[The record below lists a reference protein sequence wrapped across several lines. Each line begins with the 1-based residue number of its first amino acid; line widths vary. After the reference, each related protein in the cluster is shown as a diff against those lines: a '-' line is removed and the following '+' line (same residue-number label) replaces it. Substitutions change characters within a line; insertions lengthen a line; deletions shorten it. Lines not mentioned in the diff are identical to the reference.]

1 MFKFKLSWFGFVLFN
16 SILITLLNFNLHS
29 FVYEKLSQNLLLTLV
44 FIVAY
49 FGLVHMIFSLI
60 FVKYLT
66 KILSIFFILS
76 SCTSLYF
83 ITFYGVLI
91 DSDMIQNVMQT
102 DIKEVKDLLSWRL
115 VLLAIVVLLF
125 CVFILRIRIENNTE
139 QGFFKKIRVRVLS
152 ALLGCSIFLIAF
164 VPLSKTFIPFFR
176 TYNEIRM
183 YNVPFY
189 PIYAVYRYCV
199 RFVKVKPEFKTIAN
213 DAYRE
218 NNHTKKL
225 LVLVVGETARAANY
239 SLGGY
244 AKNDT
249 NFYTKKDNVVF
260 FDNFSSCGTATAVSL
275 PCMFSLSKR
284 QNYSS
289 SEYQENVMDIL
300 QKTGV
305 KASWID
311 NNSSGCKGVCDRL
324 SDKQQLSSDW
334 DENLLPFLKERLDS
348 LDTQNIIVLH
358 LQGSH
363 GPAYYKRYPS
373 EFKKFIPTC
382 DTNELSKCDSEA
394 LINTYD
400 NTLLYTDY
408 LLREI
413 IKLLKEKKDYESSLI
428 YLSDHGESLGENGIY
443 LHGMPYTIAP
453 SYQTHIPVIFWSSD
467 ENLMTTAQNHKS
479 LNLSQDNL
487 FSTLLGYFDVKTS
500 VYEPEYDLLN
510 PKLKA
515 NP

>member
-76 SCTSLYF
+76 SCISLYF

-152 ALLGCSIFLIAF
+152 AFLGCFIFLIF
-164 VPLSKTFIPFFR
+164 FMPLSKTFIPFFR

-183 YNVPFY
+183 YNIPFY
-189 PIYAVYRYCV
+189 PIYAVYRYYV
-199 RFVKVKPEFKTIAN
+199 RFLKPKSEFKTIGD
-213 DAYRE
+213 DAFKE
-218 NNHTKKL
+218 DNATKKL

-244 AKNDT
+244 TKNDT
-249 NFYTKKDNVVF
+249 NFYTNKNNVVF

-311 NNSSGCKGVCDRL
+311 NNSGECKGVCDRL

-373 EFKKFIPTC
+373 EFKKFTPTC

-408 LLREI
+408 LLSEI
-413 IKLLKEKKDYESSLI
+413 IKLLKEKKDYESSLL

-443 LHGMPYTIAP
+443 LHGMPYAIAP
-453 SYQTHIPVIFWSSD
+453 RHQTHIPVIFWSSD

-487 FSTLLGYFDVKTS
+487 FSTLLGYFNIQTA
-500 VYEPEYDLLN
+500 VYEPSYDLLN
-510 PKLKA
+510 QALKA
-515 NP
+515 N

>member
-1 MFKFKLSWFGFVLFN
+1 M
-16 SILITLLNFNLHS
+16 LITLLNFNLHS

-311 NNSSGCKGVCDRL
+311 NNSGGCKGVCDRL

-334 DENLLPFLKERLDS
+334 DENLLP
-348 LDTQNIIVLH
+348 
-358 LQGSH
+358 
-363 GPAYYKRYPS
+363 Y

-408 LLREI
+408 LLSEI

-443 LHGMPYTIAP
+443 LHGMPYAIAP
-453 SYQTHIPVIFWSSD
+453 SYQTHIPVIFWSND
-467 ENLMTTAQNHKS
+467 KKLMMTAQNHKG
-479 LNLSQDNL
+479 LKLSQDNL
-487 FSTLLGYFDVKTS
+487 FSTLLGYFDVKTM
-500 VYEPEYDLLN
+500 VYESDYDLLN
-510 PKLKA
+510 QTLKA
-515 NP
+515 N

>member
-1 MFKFKLSWFGFVLFN
+1 FN

-311 NNSSGCKGVCDRL
+311 NNSGGCKGVCDRL

-408 LLREI
+408 LLSEI

>member
-311 NNSSGCKGVCDRL
+311 NNSGGCKGVCDRL

-334 DENLLPFLKERLDS
+334 DENLLP
-348 LDTQNIIVLH
+348 
-358 LQGSH
+358 
-363 GPAYYKRYPS
+363 Y

-408 LLREI
+408 LLSEI

-428 YLSDHGESLGENGIY
+428 YLSDHGENLGENGIY
-443 LHGMPYTIAP
+443 LHGMPYAIAP
-453 SYQTHIPVIFWSSD
+453 SYQTHIPVIFWSND
-467 ENLMTTAQNHKS
+467 KKLMMTAQNHKG
-479 LNLSQDNL
+479 LKLSQDNL
-487 FSTLLGYFDVKTS
+487 FSTLLGYFDVKTM
-500 VYEPEYDLLN
+500 VYESDYDLLN
-510 PKLKA
+510 QTLKA
-515 NP
+515 N

>member
-1 MFKFKLSWFGFVLFN
+1 MFKFKLSWFQFVLFN

-76 SCTSLYF
+76 SCISLYF
-83 ITFYGVLI
+83 ITFYGILI
-91 DSDMIQNVMQT
+91 DSDMIQNVVQT
-102 DIKEVKDLLSWRL
+102 DVKEVKDLLSWRL
-115 VLLAIVVLLF
+115 VLSVIIVLLF
-125 CVFILRIRIENNTE
+125 CIFILKIRIENNVE
-139 QGFFKKIRVRVLS
+139 QDFFKRIRVRILS
-152 ALLGCSIFLIAF
+152 AFLGCFIFLIF
-164 VPLSKTFIPFFR
+164 FMPLSKTFIPFFR

-189 PIYAVYRYCV
+189 PIYAVYRYYV
-199 RFVKVKPEFKTIAN
+199 RFLKPKPEFKTIGD
-213 DAYRE
+213 DAFKE
-218 NNHTKKL
+218 DNTTKKL

-239 SLGGY
+239 SLGEY

-249 NFYTKKDNVVF
+249 NFYTNKNNVVF

-311 NNSSGCKGVCDRL
+311 NNSGGCKGVCDRL

-334 DENLLPFLKERLDS
+334 DENLLPSLKERLGN

-363 GPAYYKRYPS
+363 GPTYYKRYPS
-373 EFKKFIPTC
+373 EFKKFTPTC
-382 DTNELSKCDSEA
+382 DTNELSKCASEA

-408 LLREI
+408 LLSEI
-413 IKLLKEKKDYESSLI
+413 IELLKEKKDYESSLL

-443 LHGMPYTIAP
+443 LHGMPYAIAP
-453 SYQTHIPVIFWSSD
+453 RHQTHIPVIFWSSD

-487 FSTLLGYFDVKTS
+487 FSTLLGYFNIQTA
-500 VYEPEYDLLN
+500 VYEPSYDILN
-510 PKLKA
+510 QALKA
-515 NP
+515 N

>member
-1 MFKFKLSWFGFVLFN
+1 
-16 SILITLLNFNLHS
+16 
-29 FVYEKLSQNLLLTLV
+29 
-44 FIVAY
+44 
-49 FGLVHMIFSLI
+49 
-60 FVKYLT
+60 
-66 KILSIFFILS
+66 
-76 SCTSLYF
+76 F

-311 NNSSGCKGVCDRL
+311 NNSGGCKGVCDRL

-334 DENLLPFLKERLDS
+334 DENLLP
-348 LDTQNIIVLH
+348 
-358 LQGSH
+358 
-363 GPAYYKRYPS
+363 Y

-408 LLREI
+408 LLSEI

-443 LHGMPYTIAP
+443 LHGMPYAIAP
-453 SYQTHIPVIFWSSD
+453 SYQTHIPVIFWSND
-467 ENLMTTAQNHKS
+467 KKLMMTAQNHKG
-479 LNLSQDNL
+479 LKLSQDNL
-487 FSTLLGYFDVKTS
+487 FSTLLGYFDVKTM
-500 VYEPEYDLLN
+500 VYESDYDLLN
-510 PKLKA
+510 QTLKA
-515 NP
+515 N

>member
-1 MFKFKLSWFGFVLFN
+1 MFKFKLSWFQFVLFN

-76 SCTSLYF
+76 SCISLYF
-83 ITFYGVLI
+83 ITFYGILI
-91 DSDMIQNVMQT
+91 DSDMIQNVVQT
-102 DIKEVKDLLSWRL
+102 DVKEVKDLLSWRL
-115 VLLAIVVLLF
+115 VLSVIIVLLF
-125 CVFILRIRIENNTE
+125 CIFILKIRIENNVE
-139 QGFFKKIRVRVLS
+139 QEFFKRIRVRILS
-152 ALLGCSIFLIAF
+152 AFLGCFIFLIF
-164 VPLSKTFIPFFR
+164 FMPLSKTFIPFFR

-189 PIYAVYRYCV
+189 PIYAVYRYYV
-199 RFVKVKPEFKTIAN
+199 RFLKPKPEFKTIGD
-213 DAYRE
+213 DAFKE
-218 NNHTKKL
+218 DNTTKKL

-239 SLGGY
+239 SLGEY

-249 NFYTKKDNVVF
+249 NFYTNKNNVVF

-311 NNSSGCKGVCDRL
+311 NNSGKCKGVCDRL

-334 DENLLPFLKERLDS
+334 DENLLPSLKERLGN

-373 EFKKFIPTC
+373 EFKKFTPTC
-382 DTNELSKCDSEA
+382 DTNELSKCASEA

-408 LLREI
+408 LLSEI
-413 IKLLKEKKDYESSLI
+413 IELLKEKKDYESSLL

-443 LHGMPYTIAP
+443 LHGMPYAIAP
-453 SYQTHIPVIFWSSD
+453 RHQTHIPVIFWSSD

-487 FSTLLGYFDVKTS
+487 FSTLLGYFNIQTA
-500 VYEPEYDLLN
+500 VYEPSYDILN
-510 PKLKA
+510 QALKA
-515 NP
+515 N

>member
-1 MFKFKLSWFGFVLFN
+1 MFKFKLSWFQFVLFN

-76 SCTSLYF
+76 SCISLYF
-83 ITFYGVLI
+83 ITFYGILI
-91 DSDMIQNVMQT
+91 DSDMIQNVVQT
-102 DIKEVKDLLSWRL
+102 DVKEVKDLLSWRL
-115 VLLAIVVLLF
+115 VLSVIIVLLF
-125 CVFILRIRIENNTE
+125 CIFILKIRIENNVE
-139 QGFFKKIRVRVLS
+139 QDFFKRIRVRILS
-152 ALLGCSIFLIAF
+152 AFLGCFIFLIF
-164 VPLSKTFIPFFR
+164 FMPLSKTFIPFFR

-189 PIYAVYRYCV
+189 PIYAVFRYYV
-199 RFVKVKPEFKTIAN
+199 RFLKPKPEFKTIGD
-213 DAYRE
+213 DAFKE
-218 NNHTKKL
+218 DNTTKKL

-239 SLGGY
+239 SLGEY

-249 NFYTKKDNVVF
+249 NFYTKKNNVVF

-311 NNSSGCKGVCDRL
+311 NNSGKCKGVCDRL

-334 DENLLPFLKERLDS
+334 DENLLPSLKERLGN

-373 EFKKFIPTC
+373 EFKKFTPTC
-382 DTNELSKCDSEA
+382 DTNELSKCASEA

-408 LLREI
+408 LLSEI
-413 IKLLKEKKDYESSLI
+413 IELLKEKKDYESSLL

-443 LHGMPYTIAP
+443 LHGMPYAIAP
-453 SYQTHIPVIFWSSD
+453 RHQTHIPVIFWSSD

-487 FSTLLGYFDVKTS
+487 FSTLLGYFNIQTA
-500 VYEPEYDLLN
+500 VYEPSFDILN
-510 PKLKA
+510 QALKA
-515 NP
+515 N

>member
-1 MFKFKLSWFGFVLFN
+1 MFKFKLSWFQFVLFN

-76 SCTSLYF
+76 SCISLYF
-83 ITFYGVLI
+83 ITFYGILI
-91 DSDMIQNVMQT
+91 DSDMIQNVVQT
-102 DIKEVKDLLSWRL
+102 DVKEVKDLLSWRL
-115 VLLAIVVLLF
+115 VLSVIIVLLF
-125 CVFILRIRIENNTE
+125 CIFILKIRIENNVE
-139 QGFFKKIRVRVLS
+139 QEFFKRIRVRILS
-152 ALLGCSIFLIAF
+152 AFLGCFIFLIF
-164 VPLSKTFIPFFR
+164 FMSLSKTFIPFFR

-189 PIYAVYRYCV
+189 PIYAVYRYYV
-199 RFVKVKPEFKTIAN
+199 RFLKPKPEFKTIGD
-213 DAYRE
+213 DAFKE
-218 NNHTKKL
+218 DNTTKKL

-239 SLGGY
+239 SLGEY

-249 NFYTKKDNVVF
+249 NFYTNKNNVVF

-311 NNSSGCKGVCDRL
+311 NNSGKCKGVCDRL

-334 DENLLPFLKERLDS
+334 DENLLPSLKERLGN

-373 EFKKFIPTC
+373 EFKKFTPTC
-382 DTNELSKCDSEA
+382 DTNELSKCASEA

-408 LLREI
+408 LLSEI
-413 IKLLKEKKDYESSLI
+413 IELLKEKKDYESSLL

-443 LHGMPYTIAP
+443 LHGMPYAIAP
-453 SYQTHIPVIFWSSD
+453 RHQTHIPVIFWSSD

-487 FSTLLGYFDVKTS
+487 FSTLLGYFNIQTA
-500 VYEPEYDLLN
+500 VYEPSFDILN
-510 PKLKA
+510 QALKA
-515 NP
+515 N

>member
-1 MFKFKLSWFGFVLFN
+1 
-16 SILITLLNFNLHS
+16 
-29 FVYEKLSQNLLLTLV
+29 
-44 FIVAY
+44 
-49 FGLVHMIFSLI
+49 
-60 FVKYLT
+60 
-66 KILSIFFILS
+66 
-76 SCTSLYF
+76 

-311 NNSSGCKGVCDRL
+311 NNSGGCKGVCDRL

-334 DENLLPFLKERLDS
+334 DENLLP
-348 LDTQNIIVLH
+348 
-358 LQGSH
+358 
-363 GPAYYKRYPS
+363 Y

-408 LLREI
+408 LLSEI

-443 LHGMPYTIAP
+443 LHGMPYAIAP
-453 SYQTHIPVIFWSSD
+453 SYQTHIPVIFWSND
-467 ENLMTTAQNHKS
+467 KKLMMTAQNHKG
-479 LNLSQDNL
+479 LKLSQDNL
-487 FSTLLGYFDVKTS
+487 FSTLLGYFDVKTM
-500 VYEPEYDLLN
+500 VYESDYDLLN
-510 PKLKA
+510 QTLKA
-515 NP
+515 N

>member
-1 MFKFKLSWFGFVLFN
+1 VLFN

-311 NNSSGCKGVCDRL
+311 NNSGGCKGVCDRL

-334 DENLLPFLKERLDS
+334 DENLLP
-348 LDTQNIIVLH
+348 
-358 LQGSH
+358 
-363 GPAYYKRYPS
+363 Y

-408 LLREI
+408 LLSEI

-443 LHGMPYTIAP
+443 LHGMPYAIAP
-453 SYQTHIPVIFWSSD
+453 SYQTHIPVIFWSND
-467 ENLMTTAQNHKS
+467 KKLMMTAQNHKG
-479 LNLSQDNL
+479 LKLSQDNL
-487 FSTLLGYFDVKTS
+487 FSTLLGYFDVKTM
-500 VYEPEYDLLN
+500 VYESDYDLLN
-510 PKLKA
+510 QTLKA
-515 NP
+515 N

>member
-1 MFKFKLSWFGFVLFN
+1 MLRLTWLQFTFFN
-16 SILITLLNFNLHS
+16 SLMIVLLNFNLFY
-29 FVYEKLSQNLLLTLV
+29 FVYEKNTQNWFITFV

-49 FGLVHMIFSLI
+49 FALVHVICSLLFIKFFTKFFS
-60 FVKYLT
+60 
-66 KILSIFFILS
+66 ILFIISSFLS
-76 SCTSLYF
+76 VYF
-83 ITFYGVLI
+83 ISFYGVLI
-91 DSDMIQNVMQT
+91 DSDMIQNVVQT
-102 DIKEVKDLLSWRL
+102 DIKEVKDLLNLKLILFVVLALLL
-115 VLLAIVVLLF
+115 VFYVVKVKIDYYGSFKSHLKIKIINIISGLIVV
-125 CVFILRIRIENNTE
+125 CA
-139 QGFFKKIRVRVLS
+139 VL
-152 ALLGCSIFLIAF
+152 I
-164 VPLSKTFIPFFR
+164 PLSKTFLPFFR
-176 TYNEIRM
+176 NYNEIRM
-183 YNVPFY
+183 YNTPFY
-189 PIYAVYRYCV
+189 QIYAVYRYCV

-311 NNSSGCKGVCDRL
+311 NNSGGCKGVCDRL

-334 DENLLPFLKERLDS
+334 DENLLP
-348 LDTQNIIVLH
+348 
-358 LQGSH
+358 
-363 GPAYYKRYPS
+363 Y

-408 LLREI
+408 LLSEI

-443 LHGMPYTIAP
+443 LHGMPYAIAP
-453 SYQTHIPVIFWSSD
+453 SYQTHIPVIFWSND
-467 ENLMTTAQNHKS
+467 KKLMMTAQNHKG
-479 LNLSQDNL
+479 LKLSQDNL
-487 FSTLLGYFDVKTS
+487 FSTLLGYFDVKTM
-500 VYEPEYDLLN
+500 VYESDYDLLN
-510 PKLKA
+510 QTLKA
-515 NP
+515 N

>member
-1 MFKFKLSWFGFVLFN
+1 
-16 SILITLLNFNLHS
+16 
-29 FVYEKLSQNLLLTLV
+29 
-44 FIVAY
+44 
-49 FGLVHMIFSLI
+49 
-60 FVKYLT
+60 
-66 KILSIFFILS
+66 

-311 NNSSGCKGVCDRL
+311 NNSGGCKGVCDRL

-408 LLREI
+408 LLSEI

>member
-1 MFKFKLSWFGFVLFN
+1 MFKFKLSWFQFVLFN

-76 SCTSLYF
+76 SCISLYF
-83 ITFYGVLI
+83 ITFYGILI
-91 DSDMIQNVMQT
+91 DSDMIQNVVQT
-102 DIKEVKDLLSWRL
+102 DVKEVKDLLSWRL
-115 VLLAIVVLLF
+115 VLSVIIVLLF
-125 CVFILRIRIENNTE
+125 CIFILKIRIENNVE
-139 QGFFKKIRVRVLS
+139 QDFFKRIRVRILS
-152 ALLGCSIFLIAF
+152 AFLGCFIFLIF
-164 VPLSKTFIPFFR
+164 FMPLSKTFIPFFR

-189 PIYAVYRYCV
+189 PIYAVYRYYV
-199 RFVKVKPEFKTIAN
+199 RFLKPKPEFKTIGD
-213 DAYRE
+213 DAFRE
-218 NNHTKKL
+218 NNSSKKL

-244 AKNDT
+244 TKNDT
-249 NFYTKKDNVVF
+249 NFYTNKNNVVF

-311 NNSSGCKGVCDRL
+311 NNSGKCKGVCDRL

-334 DENLLPFLKERLDS
+334 DENLLPSLKERLGN

-373 EFKKFIPTC
+373 EFKKFTPTC
-382 DTNELSKCDSEA
+382 DTNELSKCASEA

-408 LLREI
+408 LLSEI
-413 IKLLKEKKDYESSLI
+413 IELLKEKKDYESSLL

-443 LHGMPYTIAP
+443 LHGMPYAIAP
-453 SYQTHIPVIFWSSD
+453 RHQTHIPVIFWSSD

-487 FSTLLGYFDVKTS
+487 FSTLLGYFNIQTA
-500 VYEPEYDLLN
+500 VYEPSFDILN
-510 PKLKA
+510 QALKA
-515 NP
+515 N

>member
-311 NNSSGCKGVCDRL
+311 NNSGGCKGVCDRL
-324 SDKQQLSSDW
+324 AYKQKLSSDL
-334 DENLLPFLKERLDS
+334 DENLLAPFKEKLNHLSD
-348 LDTQNIIVLH
+348 QNIIVLH

-363 GPAYYKRYPS
+363 GPTYYKRYPS
-373 EFKKFIPTC
+373 EFKKFTPTC

-408 LLREI
+408 LLSEI
-413 IKLLKEKKDYESSLI
+413 IKLLKEQKDYESSLF

-443 LHGMPYTIAP
+443 LHGMPYAIAP
-453 SYQTHIPVIFWSSD
+453 SYQTRIPAIFWSND
-467 ENLMTTAQNHKS
+467 EKLMNLAKEHKD
-479 LNLSQDNL
+479 LKLSQDNL

>member
-1 MFKFKLSWFGFVLFN
+1 MFKFKLSWFQFVLFN

-76 SCTSLYF
+76 SCISLYF
-83 ITFYGVLI
+83 ITFYGILI
-91 DSDMIQNVMQT
+91 DSDMIQNVVQT
-102 DIKEVKDLLSWRL
+102 DVKEVKDLLSWRL
-115 VLLAIVVLLF
+115 VLSVIIVLLF
-125 CVFILRIRIENNTE
+125 CIFILKIRIENNVE
-139 QGFFKKIRVRVLS
+139 QEFFKRIRVRILS
-152 ALLGCSIFLIAF
+152 AFLGCFIFLIF
-164 VPLSKTFIPFFR
+164 FMPLSKTFIPFFR

-189 PIYAVYRYCV
+189 PIYAVYRYYV
-199 RFVKVKPEFKTIAN
+199 RFLKPKPEFKTIGD
-213 DAYRE
+213 DAFKE
-218 NNHTKKL
+218 DNTTKKL

-239 SLGGY
+239 SLGEY

-249 NFYTKKDNVVF
+249 DFYTNKNNVVF

-311 NNSSGCKGVCDRL
+311 NNSGKCKGVCDRL

-334 DENLLPFLKERLDS
+334 DENLLPSLKERLGN

-373 EFKKFIPTC
+373 EFKKFTPTC
-382 DTNELSKCDSEA
+382 DTNELSKCASEA

-408 LLREI
+408 LLSEI
-413 IKLLKEKKDYESSLI
+413 IELLKEKKDYESSLL

-443 LHGMPYTIAP
+443 LHGMPYAIAP
-453 SYQTHIPVIFWSSD
+453 RHQTHIPVIFWSSD

-487 FSTLLGYFDVKTS
+487 FSTLLGYFNIQTA
-500 VYEPEYDLLN
+500 VYEPSYDILN
-510 PKLKA
+510 QALKA
-515 NP
+515 N

>member
-1 MFKFKLSWFGFVLFN
+1 MFKFKLSWFQFVLFN

-76 SCTSLYF
+76 SCISLYF

-91 DSDMIQNVMQT
+91 DSDMIQNVVQT

-115 VLLAIVVLLF
+115 VLSVIIVLLF

-183 YNVPFY
+183 YNIPFY
-189 PIYAVYRYCV
+189 PIYAVYRYYV
-199 RFVKVKPEFKTIAN
+199 RFLKPKSEFKTIGD
-213 DAYRE
+213 DAFKE
-218 NNHTKKL
+218 DNATKKL

-244 AKNDT
+244 TKNDT
-249 NFYTKKDNVVF
+249 NFYTNKNNVVF

-311 NNSSGCKGVCDRL
+311 NNSGECKGVCDRL

-373 EFKKFIPTC
+373 EFKKFTPTC

-408 LLREI
+408 LLSEI
-413 IKLLKEKKDYESSLI
+413 IKLLKEKKDYESSLL

-443 LHGMPYTIAP
+443 LHGMPYAIAP

-487 FSTLLGYFDVKTS
+487 FSTLLGYFNIQTA
-500 VYEPEYDLLN
+500 VYEPSYDLLN
-510 PKLKA
+510 QALKA
-515 NP
+515 N

>member
-1 MFKFKLSWFGFVLFN
+1 
-16 SILITLLNFNLHS
+16 
-29 FVYEKLSQNLLLTLV
+29 LTLV

-311 NNSSGCKGVCDRL
+311 NNSGGCKGVCDRL

-408 LLREI
+408 LLSEI

>member
-176 TYNEIRM
+176 NYNEIRM
-183 YNVPFY
+183 YNTPFY
-189 PIYAVYRYCV
+189 QIYAVYRYYV
-199 RFVKVKPEFKTIAN
+199 RFVKAKPEFKTIAN

-244 AKNDT
+244 TKNDT

-275 PCMFSLSKR
+275 PCMFSISKR
-284 QNYSS
+284 ENYSS
-289 SEYQENVMDIL
+289 SEFQENAMDVL
-300 QKTGV
+300 YKTGV
-305 KASWID
+305 DAAWFD
-311 NNSSGCKGVCDRL
+311 NNSGGCKGVCDRL
-324 SDKQQLSSDW
+324 AYKQKLSSDL
-334 DENLLPFLKERLDS
+334 DENLLIPFKEKLNHLSD
-348 LDTQNIIVLH
+348 QNIIVLH

-363 GPAYYKRYPS
+363 GPTYYKRYPS
-373 EFKKFIPTC
+373 EFKKFTPTC

-408 LLREI
+408 LLSEI
-413 IKLLKEKKDYESSLI
+413 IKLLKEKKDYESSLL

-443 LHGMPYTIAP
+443 LHGMPYAIAP
-453 SYQTHIPVIFWSSD
+453 SYQTHIPVIFWSND
-467 ENLMTTAQNHKS
+467 KKLMMTAQNHKG
-479 LNLSQDNL
+479 LKLSQDNL
-487 FSTLLGYFDVKTS
+487 FSTLLGYFDVKTM
-500 VYEPEYDLLN
+500 VYESDYDLLN
-510 PKLKA
+510 QTLKA
-515 NP
+515 N

>member
-1 MFKFKLSWFGFVLFN
+1 M
-16 SILITLLNFNLHS
+16 
-29 FVYEKLSQNLLLTLV
+29 
-44 FIVAY
+44 
-49 FGLVHMIFSLI
+49 
-60 FVKYLT
+60 
-66 KILSIFFILS
+66 
-76 SCTSLYF
+76 
-83 ITFYGVLI
+83 
-91 DSDMIQNVMQT
+91 
-102 DIKEVKDLLSWRL
+102 
-115 VLLAIVVLLF
+115 
-125 CVFILRIRIENNTE
+125 
-139 QGFFKKIRVRVLS
+139 
-152 ALLGCSIFLIAF
+152 
-164 VPLSKTFIPFFR
+164 PLSKTFIPFFR

-311 NNSSGCKGVCDRL
+311 NNSGGCKGVCDRL

-334 DENLLPFLKERLDS
+334 DENLLPFLKERLGN

-408 LLREI
+408 LLSEI
-413 IKLLKEKKDYESSLI
+413 IKLLKEKRL
-428 YLSDHGESLGENGIY
+428 
-443 LHGMPYTIAP
+443 
-453 SYQTHIPVIFWSSD
+453 
-467 ENLMTTAQNHKS
+467 
-479 LNLSQDNL
+479 
-487 FSTLLGYFDVKTS
+487 
-500 VYEPEYDLLN
+500 
-510 PKLKA
+510 
-515 NP
+515 

>member
-1 MFKFKLSWFGFVLFN
+1 VLFN

-311 NNSSGCKGVCDRL
+311 NNSGGCKGVCDRL

-408 LLREI
+408 LLSEI

>member
-164 VPLSKTFIPFFR
+164 IPFFR

-311 NNSSGCKGVCDRL
+311 NNSGGCKGVCDRL

-334 DENLLPFLKERLDS
+334 DENLLPFLKERLGN

-363 GPAYYKRYPS
+363 GPAYYKRYPN

-408 LLREI
+408 LLSEI

-428 YLSDHGESLGENGIY
+428 YLSDHGESLGEMEFIY
-443 LHGMPYTIAP
+443 T
-453 SYQTHIPVIFWSSD
+453 
-467 ENLMTTAQNHKS
+467 ECLM
-479 LNLSQDNL
+479 L
-487 FSTLLGYFDVKTS
+487 
-500 VYEPEYDLLN
+500 
-510 PKLKA
+510 
-515 NP
+515 

>member
-1 MFKFKLSWFGFVLFN
+1 MFKFKLSWFQFVLFN

-60 FVKYLT
+60 FIKYLT
-66 KILSIFFILS
+66 KILSVFFILS
-76 SCTSLYF
+76 SCISLYF
-83 ITFYGVLI
+83 ITFYGILI
-91 DSDMIQNVMQT
+91 DSDMIQNVVQT
-102 DIKEVKDLLSWRL
+102 DVKEVKDLLSWRL
-115 VLLAIVVLLF
+115 VLSVIIVLLF
-125 CVFILRIRIENNTE
+125 CIFILKIRIENNVE
-139 QGFFKKIRVRVLS
+139 QEFFKRIRVRILS
-152 ALLGCSIFLIAF
+152 AFLGCFIFLIF
-164 VPLSKTFIPFFR
+164 FMPLSKTFIPFFR

-189 PIYAVYRYCV
+189 PIYAVYRYYV
-199 RFVKVKPEFKTIAN
+199 RFLKPKSEFKTIGD
-213 DAYRE
+213 DAFKE
-218 NNHTKKL
+218 DNATKKL

-239 SLGGY
+239 SLGEY

-249 NFYTKKDNVVF
+249 NFYTNKNNVVF

-311 NNSSGCKGVCDRL
+311 NNSGECKGVCDRL

-334 DENLLPFLKERLDS
+334 DENLLPSLKERLGN

-373 EFKKFIPTC
+373 EFKKFTPTC
-382 DTNELSKCDSEA
+382 DTNELSKCASEA

-408 LLREI
+408 LLSEI
-413 IKLLKEKKDYESSLI
+413 IELLKEKKDYESSLL

-443 LHGMPYTIAP
+443 LHGMPYAIAP
-453 SYQTHIPVIFWSSD
+453 RHQTHIPVIFWSSD

-487 FSTLLGYFDVKTS
+487 FSTLLGYFNIQTA
-500 VYEPEYDLLN
+500 VYEPSYDILN
-510 PKLKA
+510 QALKA
-515 NP
+515 N

>member
-16 SILITLLNFNLHS
+16 SILIALLNFNLHS

-76 SCTSLYF
+76 SCISLYF

-91 DSDMIQNVMQT
+91 DSDMIQNVVQT
-102 DIKEVKDLLSWRL
+102 DVKEVKDLLSWRL

-183 YNVPFY
+183 YNIPFY
-189 PIYAVYRYCV
+189 PIYAAYRYYE
-199 RFVKVKPEFKTIAN
+199 RFLKPKPEFKTIGD
-213 DAYRE
+213 DAFRE
-218 NNHTKKL
+218 NNSSKKL

-244 AKNDT
+244 TKNDT
-249 NFYTKKDNVVF
+249 NFYTNKNNVVF

-311 NNSSGCKGVCDRL
+311 NNSGECKGVCDRL

-373 EFKKFIPTC
+373 EFKKFTPTC

-408 LLREI
+408 LLSEI
-413 IKLLKEKKDYESSLI
+413 IKLLKEKKDYESSLL

-443 LHGMPYTIAP
+443 LHGMPYAIAP
-453 SYQTHIPVIFWSSD
+453 RHQTHIPVIFWSSD

-487 FSTLLGYFDVKTS
+487 FSTLLGYFNVQTA
-500 VYEPEYDLLN
+500 VYEPSYDLLN
-510 PKLKA
+510 QTLKG
-515 NP
+515 N

>member
-1 MFKFKLSWFGFVLFN
+1 
-16 SILITLLNFNLHS
+16 
-29 FVYEKLSQNLLLTLV
+29 
-44 FIVAY
+44 
-49 FGLVHMIFSLI
+49 
-60 FVKYLT
+60 
-66 KILSIFFILS
+66 
-76 SCTSLYF
+76 
-83 ITFYGVLI
+83 YGVLI

-311 NNSSGCKGVCDRL
+311 NNSGGCKGVCDRL

-334 DENLLPFLKERLDS
+334 DENLLP
-348 LDTQNIIVLH
+348 
-358 LQGSH
+358 
-363 GPAYYKRYPS
+363 Y

-408 LLREI
+408 LLSEI

-443 LHGMPYTIAP
+443 LHGMPYAIAP
-453 SYQTHIPVIFWSSD
+453 SYQTHIPVIFWSND
-467 ENLMTTAQNHKS
+467 KKLMMTAQNHKG
-479 LNLSQDNL
+479 LKLSQDNL
-487 FSTLLGYFDVKTS
+487 FSTLLGYFDVKTM
-500 VYEPEYDLLN
+500 VYESDYDLLN
-510 PKLKA
+510 QTLKA
-515 NP
+515 N

>member
-1 MFKFKLSWFGFVLFN
+1 MFKFKLSWFQFVLFN

-76 SCTSLYF
+76 SCISLYF
-83 ITFYGVLI
+83 ITFYGILI
-91 DSDMIQNVMQT
+91 DSDMIQNVVQT
-102 DIKEVKDLLSWRL
+102 DVKEVKDLLSWRL
-115 VLLAIVVLLF
+115 VLSVIIVLLF
-125 CVFILRIRIENNTE
+125 CIFILKIRIENNVE
-139 QGFFKKIRVRVLS
+139 QDFFKRIRVRILS
-152 ALLGCSIFLIAF
+152 AFLGCFIFLIF
-164 VPLSKTFIPFFR
+164 FMPLSKTFIPFFR

-189 PIYAVYRYCV
+189 PIYAVYRYYV
-199 RFVKVKPEFKTIAN
+199 RFLKPKPEFKTIGD
-213 DAYRE
+213 DAFKE
-218 NNHTKKL
+218 DNTTKKL

-239 SLGGY
+239 SLGEY

-249 NFYTKKDNVVF
+249 NFYTNKNNVVF

-311 NNSSGCKGVCDRL
+311 NNSGKCKGVCDRL

-334 DENLLPFLKERLDS
+334 DENLLPSLKERLGN

-373 EFKKFIPTC
+373 EFKKFTPTC
-382 DTNELSKCDSEA
+382 DTNELSKCASEA

-408 LLREI
+408 LLSEI
-413 IKLLKEKKDYESSLI
+413 IELLKEKKDYESSLL

-443 LHGMPYTIAP
+443 LHGMPYAIAP
-453 SYQTHIPVIFWSSD
+453 RHQTHIPVIFWSSD

-487 FSTLLGYFDVKTS
+487 FSTLLGYFNIQTA
-500 VYEPEYDLLN
+500 VYEPSYDILN
-510 PKLKA
+510 QALKA
-515 NP
+515 N

>member
-1 MFKFKLSWFGFVLFN
+1 MFKFKLSWFQFVLFN

-76 SCTSLYF
+76 SCISLYF
-83 ITFYGVLI
+83 ITFYGILI
-91 DSDMIQNVMQT
+91 DSDMIQNVVQT
-102 DIKEVKDLLSWRL
+102 DVKEVKDLLSWRL
-115 VLLAIVVLLF
+115 VLSIIIVLLF
-125 CVFILRIRIENNTE
+125 CIFILKIRIENNVE
-139 QGFFKKIRVRVLS
+139 QEFFKRIRVRVLS
-152 ALLGCSIFLIAF
+152 VLMGCSIFLIAF
-164 VPLSKTFIPFFR
+164 MPLSKTFIPFFR
-176 TYNEIRM
+176 NYNEVRM

-189 PIYAVYRYCV
+189 QIYAVYRYYE
-199 RFVKVKPEFKTIAN
+199 RFLKPKPEFKTIGN
-213 DAYRE
+213 DAFKE
-218 NNHTKKL
+218 DNTTKKL

-239 SLGGY
+239 SLGEY
-244 AKNDT
+244 TKNDT

-284 QNYSS
+284 QNYSN

-311 NNSSGCKGVCDRL
+311 NNSGGCKGVCDRL

-334 DENLLPFLKERLDS
+334 DENLLPSLKERLGN

-363 GPAYYKRYPS
+363 GPTYYKRYPS
-373 EFKKFIPTC
+373 EFKKFTPTC
-382 DTNELSKCDSEA
+382 DTNELSKCASEA

-408 LLREI
+408 LLSEI
-413 IKLLKEKKDYESSLI
+413 IKLLKEKKDYESSLL

-443 LHGMPYTIAP
+443 LHGMPYAIAP
-453 SYQTHIPVIFWSSD
+453 RHQTHIPVIFWSSD

-487 FSTLLGYFDVKTS
+487 FSTLLGYFNIQTA
-500 VYEPEYDLLN
+500 VYEPSYDILN
-510 PKLKA
+510 QALKA
-515 NP
+515 N

>member
-1 MFKFKLSWFGFVLFN
+1 MFKFKLSWFQFVLFN

-76 SCTSLYF
+76 SCISLYF
-83 ITFYGVLI
+83 ITFYGILI
-91 DSDMIQNVMQT
+91 DSDMIQNVVQT
-102 DIKEVKDLLSWRL
+102 DVKEVKDLLSWRL
-115 VLLAIVVLLF
+115 VLSVIIVLLF
-125 CVFILRIRIENNTE
+125 CIFILKIRIENNVE
-139 QGFFKKIRVRVLS
+139 QDFFKRIRVRILS
-152 ALLGCSIFLIAF
+152 AFLGCFIFLIF
-164 VPLSKTFIPFFR
+164 FMPLSKTFIPFFR

-189 PIYAVYRYCV
+189 PIYAVYRYYV
-199 RFVKVKPEFKTIAN
+199 RFLKPKPEFKTIGD
-213 DAYRE
+213 DAFKE
-218 NNHTKKL
+218 DNTTKKL

-239 SLGGY
+239 SLGEY

-249 NFYTKKDNVVF
+249 NFYTNKNNVVF

-311 NNSSGCKGVCDRL
+311 NNSGKCKGVCDRL

-373 EFKKFIPTC
+373 EFKKFTPTC
-382 DTNELSKCDSEA
+382 DTNELSKCASEA

-408 LLREI
+408 LLSEI
-413 IKLLKEKKDYESSLI
+413 IELLKEKKDYESSLL

-443 LHGMPYTIAP
+443 LHGMPYAIAP
-453 SYQTHIPVIFWSSD
+453 RHQTHIPVIFWSSD

-487 FSTLLGYFDVKTS
+487 FSTLLGYFNIQTA
-500 VYEPEYDLLN
+500 VYEPSYDILN
-510 PKLKA
+510 QALKA
-515 NP
+515 N

>member
-1 MFKFKLSWFGFVLFN
+1 
-16 SILITLLNFNLHS
+16 
-29 FVYEKLSQNLLLTLV
+29 LSQNLLLTLV

-311 NNSSGCKGVCDRL
+311 NNSGGCKGVCDRL

-334 DENLLPFLKERLDS
+334 DENLLP
-348 LDTQNIIVLH
+348 
-358 LQGSH
+358 
-363 GPAYYKRYPS
+363 Y

-408 LLREI
+408 LLSEI

-443 LHGMPYTIAP
+443 LHGMPYAIAP
-453 SYQTHIPVIFWSSD
+453 SYQTHIPVIFWSND
-467 ENLMTTAQNHKS
+467 KKLMMTAQNHKG
-479 LNLSQDNL
+479 LKLSQDNL
-487 FSTLLGYFDVKTS
+487 FSTLLGYFDVKTM
-500 VYEPEYDLLN
+500 VYESDYDLLN
-510 PKLKA
+510 QTLKA
-515 NP
+515 N

>member
-1 MFKFKLSWFGFVLFN
+1 
-16 SILITLLNFNLHS
+16 
-29 FVYEKLSQNLLLTLV
+29 
-44 FIVAY
+44 
-49 FGLVHMIFSLI
+49 VHMIFSLI

-311 NNSSGCKGVCDRL
+311 NNSGGCKGVCDRL

-334 DENLLPFLKERLDS
+334 DENLLP
-348 LDTQNIIVLH
+348 
-358 LQGSH
+358 
-363 GPAYYKRYPS
+363 Y

-408 LLREI
+408 LLSEI

-443 LHGMPYTIAP
+443 LHGMPYAIAP
-453 SYQTHIPVIFWSSD
+453 SYQTHIPVIFWSND
-467 ENLMTTAQNHKS
+467 KKLMMTAQNHKG
-479 LNLSQDNL
+479 LKLSQDNL
-487 FSTLLGYFDVKTS
+487 FSTLLGYFDVKTM
-500 VYEPEYDLLN
+500 VYESDYDLLN
-510 PKLKA
+510 QTLKA
-515 NP
+515 N

>member
-311 NNSSGCKGVCDRL
+311 NNSGGCKGVCDRL

-408 LLREI
+408 LLSEI

-428 YLSDHGESLGENGIY
+428 YLSDHGESLGENDIY
-443 LHGMPYTIAP
+443 LHGMPYAIAP
-453 SYQTHIPVIFWSSD
+453 SYQTRIPAIFWSND
-467 ENLMTTAQNHKS
+467 EKLMNLAKEHKG
-479 LNLSQDNL
+479 LKLSQDNL

>member
-1 MFKFKLSWFGFVLFN
+1 
-16 SILITLLNFNLHS
+16 ITLLNFNLHS

-311 NNSSGCKGVCDRL
+311 NNSGGCKGVCDRL

-334 DENLLPFLKERLDS
+334 DENLLP
-348 LDTQNIIVLH
+348 
-358 LQGSH
+358 
-363 GPAYYKRYPS
+363 Y

-408 LLREI
+408 LLSEI

-443 LHGMPYTIAP
+443 LHGMPYAIAP
-453 SYQTHIPVIFWSSD
+453 SYQTHIPVIFWSND
-467 ENLMTTAQNHKS
+467 KKLMMTAQNHKG
-479 LNLSQDNL
+479 LKLSQDNL
-487 FSTLLGYFDVKTS
+487 FSTLLGYFDVKTM
-500 VYEPEYDLLN
+500 VYESDYDLLN
-510 PKLKA
+510 QTLKA
-515 NP
+515 N

>member
-1 MFKFKLSWFGFVLFN
+1 
-16 SILITLLNFNLHS
+16 
-29 FVYEKLSQNLLLTLV
+29 LSQNLLLTLV

-311 NNSSGCKGVCDRL
+311 NNSGGCKGVCDRL

-408 LLREI
+408 LLSEI